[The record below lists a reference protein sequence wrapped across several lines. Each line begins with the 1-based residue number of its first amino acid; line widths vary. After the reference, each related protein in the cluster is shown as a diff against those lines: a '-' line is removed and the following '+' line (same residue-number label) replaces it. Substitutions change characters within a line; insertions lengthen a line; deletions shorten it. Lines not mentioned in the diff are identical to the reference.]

1 MSLPSSTPKFRVA
14 ICGAGI
20 GGLVLAVTI
29 GKFAGRDIHI
39 DLYEAHDGITTAGAG
54 ISVMGRTMQI
64 MEELGLYEEIS
75 RVSTELPSSSHG
87 SKLRKS
93 DVPEGGFEWF
103 QKSYGPSNMHR
114 QHLVDILKQHL
125 PSECTVHLD
134 KRLTRYVKQSPGS
147 LILHFADGS
156 TATTDVL
163 VGADGI
169 RSSVRKTLFET
180 IDAGIID
187 RSRIRHYIDPSWTGT
202 LVYRTVFPAEKLFR
216 LDPNNVALKNFMIFC
231 GKGKHIVS
239 YPVSQGT
246 QINVAAFVADD
257 QKAGTHFEGRWV
269 SDVSLEEVEKAYEDF
284 EPGAKSLLKC
294 SENPS
299 RWALHVVNELPL
311 STCDRV
317 ALIGD
322 ASHAMT
328 PHFGAGAGQA
338 MEDAFVLGR
347 LLAYPLTTLGNLP
360 AALKAYQDV
369 RLPFTQFVARE
380 SERTGSMF
388 EFCLPGYYEGTDRSN
403 EREEMEIL
411 KEKLTD
417 QWGWEREGGAVT
429 EWLQAER
436 QLQANVVDTYT
447 MNVHAYASTMNVLK
461 KTFMLAF
468 SASSSAAPSSRE
480 EIPSLYTRPDHLK
493 YDDPDGIHN
502 ARSAAHIVPLST

>member
-1 MSLPSSTPKFRVA
+1 MSLSSGIPKFRVA

-20 GGLVLAVTI
+20 GGL
-29 GKFAGRDIHI
+29 FAGRDIHI

-75 RVSTELPSSSHG
+75 RVSTKPPSYG
-87 SKLRKS
+87 PKLRKS

-103 QKSYGPSNMHR
+103 QKSSSHR
-114 QHLVDILKQHL
+114 GQ
-125 PSECTVHLD
+125 
-134 KRLTRYVKQSPGS
+134 

-156 TATTDVL
+156 TAPTDML

-169 RSSVRKTLFET
+169 RSS
-180 IDAGIID
+180 
-187 RSRIRHYIDPSWTGT
+187 IRHYIDPSWTGT
-202 LVYRTVFPAEKLFR
+202 LVYRTVFPAEKLFKM
-216 LDPNNVALKNFMIFC
+216 DPNNVALKNSIFFC

-246 QINVAAFVADD
+246 QINITAYVSDD

-284 EPGAKSLLKC
+284 EPGVKSLLKC

-328 PHFGAGAGQA
+328 PHFGAGASQA

-347 LLAYPLTTLGNLP
+347 LLAHPLTTLDNVP
-360 AALKAYQDV
+360 AALKVYQDV
-369 RLPFTQFVARE
+369 RLPFAQFVARE
-380 SERTGSMF
+380 SERTGYMF
-388 EFCLPGYYEGTDRSN
+388 DFRLPGYYDGTERSN
-403 EREEMEIL
+403 EREEMDIL
-411 KEKLTD
+411 KERLTG
-417 QWGWEREGGAVT
+417 QWGWERERECGGVAQ
-429 EWLQAER
+429 WLQAER
-436 QLQANVVDTYT
+436 QLQESAPEVSTY
-447 MNVHAYASTMNVLK
+447 L
-461 KTFMLAF
+461 L
-468 SASSSAAPSSRE
+468 
-480 EIPSLYTRPDHLK
+480 
-493 YDDPDGIHN
+493 
-502 ARSAAHIVPLST
+502 